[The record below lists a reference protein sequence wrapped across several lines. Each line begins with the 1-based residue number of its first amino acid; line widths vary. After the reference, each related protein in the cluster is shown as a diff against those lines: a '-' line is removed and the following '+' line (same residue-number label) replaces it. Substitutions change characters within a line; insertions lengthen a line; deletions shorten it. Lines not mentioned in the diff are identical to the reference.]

1 MESHITGMRSGD
13 LRMNARAS
21 IDAFLISRDSWRR
34 WPDATIPY
42 VISSEF
48 SQVRQ
53 TSVPCSG
60 SVFRSRKSKFSEEI
74 SHNNLLVFS
83 ARTKCDCQSNAA
95 VPPENLHQVWF
106 CLVMGWSRKVTHVV
120 VAVPVPPENL
130 HQVWFCVA
138 MGWSRKVTHVV
149 IGIRMRDQYL
159 FRFRPK
165 TSERAYI
172 HIMKVTE
179 SKEVEGK
186 VKYEQILN
194 ASRH

>member
-1 MESHITGMRSGD
+1 MDILHGSGGVFC
-13 LRMNARAS
+13 LF
-21 IDAFLISRDSWRR
+21 FL
-34 WPDATIPY
+34 Y
-42 VISSEF
+42 QKSSL
-48 SQVRQ
+48 
-53 TSVPCSG
+53 
-60 SVFRSRKSKFSEEI
+60 EEI

-106 CLVMGWSRKVTHVV
+106 CL
-120 VAVPVPPENL
+120 
-130 HQVWFCVA
+130 A

-149 IGIRMRDQYL
+149 IGIRMKDQYL

-179 SKEVEGK
+179 TKN
-186 VKYEQILN
+186 YFEQKILGAL
-194 ASRH
+194 ASCDLFFFPRLFCLEAGAAQALYFICSLIFISNFLTF